1 MFVNFSWPRTRF
13 KAEFAPQRCKLSAV
27 KYRKLTVPALILLFM
42 SSTAA
47 LADVSESQA
56 LEIDYLINYLQN
68 SDCQMIRN
76 GKAYSGEDGAK
87 HVRRKY
93 DYFRDKIS
101 STEGFIDYSATKSM
115 MSGRLYEVQCPG
127 EEPVPS
133 SRWLLEELEAYRT
146 R

>member
-1 MFVNFSWPRTRF
+1 VFSTKPTIF
-13 KAEFAPQRCKLSAV
+13 IPG
-27 KYRKLTVPALILLFM
+27 LLLLLA
-42 SSTAA
+42 SSTAS
-47 LADVSESQA
+47 LADVPESQA
-56 LEIDYLINYLQN
+56 LEIDYLISYLQT

-93 DYFRDKIS
+93 DHFRDKIS
-101 STEGFIDYSATKSM
+101 STEEFIGYAATEST

-127 EEPVPS
+127 EAPVS
-133 SRWLLEELEAYRT
+133 SSAWLLKELEVYRVLH

>member
-1 MFVNFSWPRTRF
+1 VIS
-13 KAEFAPQRCKLSAV
+13 V
-27 KYRKLTVPALILLFM
+27 KLTIFVAGLLLLFM
-42 SSTAA
+42 SSTASR
-47 LADVSESQA
+47 ADVSESQA
-56 LEIDYLINYLQN
+56 LEIDYLIGYLQT

-76 GKAYSGEDGAK
+76 GKANSGEDGAK

-93 DYFRDKIS
+93 DHFRDKIS
-101 STEGFIDYSATKSM
+101 STEEFIAYSATKST

-133 SRWLLEELEAYRT
+133 SEWLLEELEVHRK

>member
-1 MFVNFSWPRTRF
+1 V
-13 KAEFAPQRCKLSAV
+13 
-27 KYRKLTVPALILLFM
+27 KLTIFIPVLLLFV

-56 LEIDYLINYLQN
+56 LEIDYLIRYLQN

-76 GKAYSGEDGAK
+76 GKAHSGEDGAR

-93 DYFRDKIS
+93 VHFRNKIS
-101 STEGFIDYSATKSM
+101 STEEFIDYSATKST

-127 EEPVPS
+127 AEPVPS
-133 SRWLLEELEAYRT
+133 SAWLLEELEAYRT

>member
-1 MFVNFSWPRTRF
+1 VIS
-13 KAEFAPQRCKLSAV
+13 V
-27 KYRKLTVPALILLFM
+27 KLTIFIASLLLLFM
-42 SSTAA
+42 SSTVS

-56 LEIDYLINYLQN
+56 LEIDYLIGYLQT

-87 HVRRKY
+87 HVRRKF
-93 DYFRDKIS
+93 DHFRDKIS
-101 STEGFIDYSATKSM
+101 STEEFIAYSATKST

-133 SRWLLEELEAYRT
+133 SEWLLEELEVHRK

>member
-1 MFVNFSWPRTRF
+1 VISI
-13 KAEFAPQRCKLSAV
+13 
-27 KYRKLTVPALILLFM
+27 KLTIFIPGLLLFV

-56 LEIDYLINYLQN
+56 LEIDYLISYLQT

-76 GKAYSGEDGAK
+76 GKAYSGEDGAS

-93 DYFRDKIS
+93 DHFRNKIS
-101 STEGFIDYSATKSM
+101 STEEFIDYSATKST

-127 EEPVPS
+127 AEPVPS
-133 SRWLLEELEAYRT
+133 SEWLSEKLEAYRT

>member
-1 MFVNFSWPRTRF
+1 MFSIKQTII
-13 KAEFAPQRCKLSAV
+13 
-27 KYRKLTVPALILLFM
+27 VPGLLLLLAC
-42 SSTAA
+42 STAS
-47 LADVSESQA
+47 LADVQESQA
-56 LEIDYLINYLQN
+56 LEINYLISYLQT

-87 HVRRKY
+87 HVQRKY

-101 STEGFIDYSATKSM
+101 STEEFIGYAATKST

-127 EEPVPS
+127 EAPVS
-133 SRWLLEELEAYRT
+133 SSAWLLKELEVYRVLH